1 MQKEYWTKEQTE
13 LLRKLY
19 ATCTGDELV
28 VLLHKSKKS
37 IRAKASRYGLK
48 KSMEILK
55 ATREKNARN
64 NYNRMQTEEAKKKK
78 SEGIRAMIR
87 RERLRLKYGLK
98 QRTKRIFSA
107 LTPRTSLKA
116 ARERY
121 NIRQKGYLISNDSRT
136 AYYTEERQRKKRFER
151 NYKKKGYTFKHIS
164 KKNEIIKAI
173 NNEPLPFT
181 III

>member
-19 ATCTGDELV
+19 ASCTCDELV
-28 VLLHKSKKS
+28 ILLHKSKKS

-48 KSMEILK
+48 KSVETLRL
-55 ATREKNARN
+55 TREKNARN
-64 NYNRMQTEEAKKKK
+64 NYGRMQTEEAKKKK
-78 SEGIRAMIR
+78 TESIRNMIR
-87 RERLRLKYGLK
+87 RERLRLKYGMK
-98 QRTKRIFSA
+98 QRTKRILSS
-107 LTPRTSLKA
+107 LTPHSSIKE

-121 NIRQKGYLISNDSRT
+121 NIRQKGYIISNGSRT
-136 AYYTEERQRKKRFER
+136 AYYMEEKERKKRFEK

-164 KKNEIIKAI
+164 KKNEIIKAVD
-173 NNEPLPFT
+173 NEPLPFT